1 MCLSESRWFYLSMLA
16 APVLADMQGRQALP
30 VSDYPVL
37 PLAALPP
44 ALPPG
49 LHRGTLQG
57 YITLIHPGAALRRAT
72 MVRLA
77 LLEPR
82 VSVLED
88 DFDEDAL
95 EQEAGKAAA
104 AAVRAPTPC
113 PLHVLCLRSACL
125 VRG

>member
-1 MCLSESRWFYLSMLA
+1 
-16 APVLADMQGRQALP
+16 
-30 VSDYPVL
+30 
-37 PLAALPP
+37 
-44 ALPPG
+44 
-49 LHRGTLQG
+49 
-57 YITLIHPGAALRRAT
+57 

-104 AAVRAPTPC
+104 AAVRIPSLP
-113 PLHVLCLRSACL
+113 CLRRARAPACQAHASSQ
-125 VRG
+125 VVQAGTAARVEQMWMWV